1 MGFVAALRCGGS
13 RELHRVGYGKP
24 MSSLLKTLCRWYST
38 VRGLMKSWAAISGL
52 DRPSPGE
59 PGDLGLSGGEL
70 GRGISRACA
79 YALAGG
85 MQLARRSYSEP
96 VGSHTREHLVR
107 GAQLFAGID
116 APVLASQP
124 FSVEQVGAAERPADA
139 GAAKPVDRL
148 AIEALGCIAVAQ
160 HRASAPRFPAPNRC
174 HMRVSTPRV
183 AGGRRQRARVFR
195 WPRPPRSGP
204 PAGHCSGGA
213 ACQGSRLGIPRM
225 RRRGSTADRF
235 SRRALTQNATR
246 GTGIMTNNVS
256 AGETSVLSKELRLPN
271 GITLSNRLAQSAMT
285 EHLATGDGAPSWQ
298 LIEAYRRFAVSGA
311 ALIISGNVMVNGWS
325 LEAPRNVVIEDERHM
340 PQLRQW
346 AATTSG
352 TDARLILQLSLS
364 GRQTQRGLA
373 LAGRRQDVATA
384 SAVPLTIGG
393 PLFKPPRALTDPE
406 IRQIIAQF
414 TSAARIAAEAGFAG
428 VQIHA
433 AHGYLLSQFLSPLVN
448 QRTDQW
454 GGSVQN
460 RMRMLIEVLRAVKS
474 LTPEAFLLTV
484 KMNVSDFQSG
494 GFDADDALIVAQALE
509 NEGVHLIEFS
519 GGTYESS
526 AMIDGGPARDQSG
539 APEPYFLAY
548 AQRFARELTVPVMLS
563 GGFRSRT
570 AMIDAVESG
579 AADVIGL
586 ARPIAVEPDF
596 PRRILDGTTQVSL
609 AKPQKVGNKNID
621 DLLSGAWYQE
631 QIARLGRG
639 KPTLPSRKPVVA
651 LAIMLATMLRDRLI
665 VRIPRL
671 ASRART

>member
-1 MGFVAALRCGGS
+1 
-13 RELHRVGYGKP
+13 
-24 MSSLLKTLCRWYST
+24 
-38 VRGLMKSWAAISGL
+38 
-52 DRPSPGE
+52 
-59 PGDLGLSGGEL
+59 
-70 GRGISRACA
+70 
-79 YALAGG
+79 
-85 MQLARRSYSEP
+85 
-96 VGSHTREHLVR
+96 
-107 GAQLFAGID
+107 
-116 APVLASQP
+116 
-124 FSVEQVGAAERPADA
+124 
-139 GAAKPVDRL
+139 
-148 AIEALGCIAVAQ
+148 
-160 HRASAPRFPAPNRC
+160 
-174 HMRVSTPRV
+174 
-183 AGGRRQRARVFR
+183 
-195 WPRPPRSGP
+195 
-204 PAGHCSGGA
+204 
-213 ACQGSRLGIPRM
+213 
-225 RRRGSTADRF
+225 
-235 SRRALTQNATR
+235 
-246 GTGIMTNNVS
+246 MTNNVS

-285 EHLATGDGAPSWQ
+285 EHLATGDGAPSGQ

-539 APEPYFLAY
+539 APEPYFLAH
-548 AQRFARELTVPVMLS
+548 AQRFARQLTVPVMLS

-596 PRRILDGTTQVSL
+596 PRRILDGSTQVSL

>member
-1 MGFVAALRCGGS
+1 
-13 RELHRVGYGKP
+13 
-24 MSSLLKTLCRWYST
+24 
-38 VRGLMKSWAAISGL
+38 
-52 DRPSPGE
+52 
-59 PGDLGLSGGEL
+59 
-70 GRGISRACA
+70 
-79 YALAGG
+79 
-85 MQLARRSYSEP
+85 
-96 VGSHTREHLVR
+96 
-107 GAQLFAGID
+107 
-116 APVLASQP
+116 
-124 FSVEQVGAAERPADA
+124 
-139 GAAKPVDRL
+139 
-148 AIEALGCIAVAQ
+148 
-160 HRASAPRFPAPNRC
+160 
-174 HMRVSTPRV
+174 
-183 AGGRRQRARVFR
+183 
-195 WPRPPRSGP
+195 
-204 PAGHCSGGA
+204 
-213 ACQGSRLGIPRM
+213 
-225 RRRGSTADRF
+225 
-235 SRRALTQNATR
+235 
-246 GTGIMTNNVS
+246 MTNNVS

>member
-1 MGFVAALRCGGS
+1 
-13 RELHRVGYGKP
+13 
-24 MSSLLKTLCRWYST
+24 
-38 VRGLMKSWAAISGL
+38 
-52 DRPSPGE
+52 
-59 PGDLGLSGGEL
+59 
-70 GRGISRACA
+70 
-79 YALAGG
+79 
-85 MQLARRSYSEP
+85 
-96 VGSHTREHLVR
+96 
-107 GAQLFAGID
+107 
-116 APVLASQP
+116 
-124 FSVEQVGAAERPADA
+124 
-139 GAAKPVDRL
+139 
-148 AIEALGCIAVAQ
+148 
-160 HRASAPRFPAPNRC
+160 
-174 HMRVSTPRV
+174 
-183 AGGRRQRARVFR
+183 
-195 WPRPPRSGP
+195 
-204 PAGHCSGGA
+204 
-213 ACQGSRLGIPRM
+213 
-225 RRRGSTADRF
+225 
-235 SRRALTQNATR
+235 
-246 GTGIMTNNVS
+246 
-256 AGETSVLSKELRLPN
+256 VLSKELRLPN

-454 GGSVQN
+454 GSSVQN

-596 PRRILDGTTQVSL
+596 PRRILDGTTEVSL

-651 LAIMLATMLRDRLI
+651 LAIMLATMLRDRII

>member
-1 MGFVAALRCGGS
+1 
-13 RELHRVGYGKP
+13 
-24 MSSLLKTLCRWYST
+24 
-38 VRGLMKSWAAISGL
+38 
-52 DRPSPGE
+52 
-59 PGDLGLSGGEL
+59 
-70 GRGISRACA
+70 
-79 YALAGG
+79 
-85 MQLARRSYSEP
+85 
-96 VGSHTREHLVR
+96 
-107 GAQLFAGID
+107 
-116 APVLASQP
+116 
-124 FSVEQVGAAERPADA
+124 
-139 GAAKPVDRL
+139 
-148 AIEALGCIAVAQ
+148 
-160 HRASAPRFPAPNRC
+160 
-174 HMRVSTPRV
+174 
-183 AGGRRQRARVFR
+183 
-195 WPRPPRSGP
+195 
-204 PAGHCSGGA
+204 
-213 ACQGSRLGIPRM
+213 
-225 RRRGSTADRF
+225 
-235 SRRALTQNATR
+235 
-246 GTGIMTNNVS
+246 MTNNVS

-596 PRRILDGTTQVSL
+596 PRRILDGTTEVSL
-609 AKPQKVGNKNID
+609 AKPQRVGNKNID

>member
-1 MGFVAALRCGGS
+1 
-13 RELHRVGYGKP
+13 
-24 MSSLLKTLCRWYST
+24 
-38 VRGLMKSWAAISGL
+38 
-52 DRPSPGE
+52 
-59 PGDLGLSGGEL
+59 
-70 GRGISRACA
+70 
-79 YALAGG
+79 
-85 MQLARRSYSEP
+85 
-96 VGSHTREHLVR
+96 
-107 GAQLFAGID
+107 
-116 APVLASQP
+116 
-124 FSVEQVGAAERPADA
+124 
-139 GAAKPVDRL
+139 
-148 AIEALGCIAVAQ
+148 
-160 HRASAPRFPAPNRC
+160 
-174 HMRVSTPRV
+174 
-183 AGGRRQRARVFR
+183 
-195 WPRPPRSGP
+195 
-204 PAGHCSGGA
+204 
-213 ACQGSRLGIPRM
+213 
-225 RRRGSTADRF
+225 
-235 SRRALTQNATR
+235 
-246 GTGIMTNNVS
+246 MTNNVS

-414 TSAARIAAEAGFAG
+414 ACAARIAAEAGFAG

-548 AQRFARELTVPVMLS
+548 AQRFARELTVPAMLS

>member
-1 MGFVAALRCGGS
+1 
-13 RELHRVGYGKP
+13 
-24 MSSLLKTLCRWYST
+24 
-38 VRGLMKSWAAISGL
+38 
-52 DRPSPGE
+52 
-59 PGDLGLSGGEL
+59 
-70 GRGISRACA
+70 
-79 YALAGG
+79 
-85 MQLARRSYSEP
+85 
-96 VGSHTREHLVR
+96 
-107 GAQLFAGID
+107 
-116 APVLASQP
+116 
-124 FSVEQVGAAERPADA
+124 
-139 GAAKPVDRL
+139 
-148 AIEALGCIAVAQ
+148 
-160 HRASAPRFPAPNRC
+160 
-174 HMRVSTPRV
+174 
-183 AGGRRQRARVFR
+183 
-195 WPRPPRSGP
+195 
-204 PAGHCSGGA
+204 
-213 ACQGSRLGIPRM
+213 
-225 RRRGSTADRF
+225 
-235 SRRALTQNATR
+235 
-246 GTGIMTNNVS
+246 MTNNVS

-298 LIEAYRRFAVSGA
+298 LIEAYRRFADSGA

-325 LEAPRNVVIEDERHM
+325 LEAPRNVVIEDERHT

-596 PRRILDGTTQVSL
+596 PRRILDGTTEVSL
-609 AKPQKVGNKNID
+609 AKPQRVGNKNID

>member
-1 MGFVAALRCGGS
+1 
-13 RELHRVGYGKP
+13 
-24 MSSLLKTLCRWYST
+24 
-38 VRGLMKSWAAISGL
+38 
-52 DRPSPGE
+52 
-59 PGDLGLSGGEL
+59 
-70 GRGISRACA
+70 
-79 YALAGG
+79 
-85 MQLARRSYSEP
+85 
-96 VGSHTREHLVR
+96 
-107 GAQLFAGID
+107 
-116 APVLASQP
+116 
-124 FSVEQVGAAERPADA
+124 
-139 GAAKPVDRL
+139 
-148 AIEALGCIAVAQ
+148 
-160 HRASAPRFPAPNRC
+160 
-174 HMRVSTPRV
+174 
-183 AGGRRQRARVFR
+183 
-195 WPRPPRSGP
+195 
-204 PAGHCSGGA
+204 
-213 ACQGSRLGIPRM
+213 
-225 RRRGSTADRF
+225 
-235 SRRALTQNATR
+235 
-246 GTGIMTNNVS
+246 MTNNVS

-340 PQLRQW
+340 PQLRRW

-364 GRQTQRGLA
+364 GRQTQRGLT

-414 TSAARIAAEAGFAG
+414 ACAARIAAQAGFAG

-454 GGSVQN
+454 GGSVPN
-460 RMRMLIEVLRAVKS
+460 RMRMLIEVVRAVKS

>member
-1 MGFVAALRCGGS
+1 
-13 RELHRVGYGKP
+13 
-24 MSSLLKTLCRWYST
+24 
-38 VRGLMKSWAAISGL
+38 
-52 DRPSPGE
+52 
-59 PGDLGLSGGEL
+59 
-70 GRGISRACA
+70 
-79 YALAGG
+79 
-85 MQLARRSYSEP
+85 
-96 VGSHTREHLVR
+96 
-107 GAQLFAGID
+107 
-116 APVLASQP
+116 
-124 FSVEQVGAAERPADA
+124 
-139 GAAKPVDRL
+139 
-148 AIEALGCIAVAQ
+148 
-160 HRASAPRFPAPNRC
+160 
-174 HMRVSTPRV
+174 
-183 AGGRRQRARVFR
+183 
-195 WPRPPRSGP
+195 
-204 PAGHCSGGA
+204 
-213 ACQGSRLGIPRM
+213 
-225 RRRGSTADRF
+225 
-235 SRRALTQNATR
+235 
-246 GTGIMTNNVS
+246 MTNNVS

-340 PQLRQW
+340 PQLRRW

-364 GRQTQRGLA
+364 GRQTERGLA

-414 TSAARIAAEAGFAG
+414 TSAARIAGEAGFAG

-548 AQRFARELTVPVMLS
+548 AQRFARELTVSVMLS

-596 PRRILDGTTQVSL
+596 PRRILDGSTEVSV

>member
-1 MGFVAALRCGGS
+1 
-13 RELHRVGYGKP
+13 
-24 MSSLLKTLCRWYST
+24 
-38 VRGLMKSWAAISGL
+38 
-52 DRPSPGE
+52 
-59 PGDLGLSGGEL
+59 
-70 GRGISRACA
+70 
-79 YALAGG
+79 
-85 MQLARRSYSEP
+85 
-96 VGSHTREHLVR
+96 
-107 GAQLFAGID
+107 
-116 APVLASQP
+116 
-124 FSVEQVGAAERPADA
+124 
-139 GAAKPVDRL
+139 
-148 AIEALGCIAVAQ
+148 
-160 HRASAPRFPAPNRC
+160 
-174 HMRVSTPRV
+174 
-183 AGGRRQRARVFR
+183 
-195 WPRPPRSGP
+195 
-204 PAGHCSGGA
+204 
-213 ACQGSRLGIPRM
+213 
-225 RRRGSTADRF
+225 
-235 SRRALTQNATR
+235 
-246 GTGIMTNNVS
+246 MTNNVS

-484 KMNVSDFQSG
+484 KMNVSDFQGG

-596 PRRILDGTTQVSL
+596 PRRILDGTTEVSL

>member
-1 MGFVAALRCGGS
+1 
-13 RELHRVGYGKP
+13 
-24 MSSLLKTLCRWYST
+24 
-38 VRGLMKSWAAISGL
+38 
-52 DRPSPGE
+52 
-59 PGDLGLSGGEL
+59 
-70 GRGISRACA
+70 
-79 YALAGG
+79 
-85 MQLARRSYSEP
+85 
-96 VGSHTREHLVR
+96 
-107 GAQLFAGID
+107 
-116 APVLASQP
+116 
-124 FSVEQVGAAERPADA
+124 
-139 GAAKPVDRL
+139 
-148 AIEALGCIAVAQ
+148 
-160 HRASAPRFPAPNRC
+160 
-174 HMRVSTPRV
+174 
-183 AGGRRQRARVFR
+183 
-195 WPRPPRSGP
+195 
-204 PAGHCSGGA
+204 
-213 ACQGSRLGIPRM
+213 
-225 RRRGSTADRF
+225 
-235 SRRALTQNATR
+235 
-246 GTGIMTNNVS
+246 MTNNVS

-340 PQLRQW
+340 PQLRRW

-364 GRQTQRGLA
+364 GRQTQRGLT

-414 TSAARIAAEAGFAG
+414 ACAARIAAQTGFAG

-454 GGSVQN
+454 GGSVPN
-460 RMRMLIEVLRAVKS
+460 RMRMLIEVVRAVKS

>member
-1 MGFVAALRCGGS
+1 MTRNAS
-13 RELHRVGYGKP
+13 VGEG
-24 MSSLLKTLCRWYST
+24 
-38 VRGLMKSWAAISGL
+38 
-52 DRPSPGE
+52 
-59 PGDLGLSGGEL
+59 
-70 GRGISRACA
+70 
-79 YALAGG
+79 
-85 MQLARRSYSEP
+85 
-96 VGSHTREHLVR
+96 
-107 GAQLFAGID
+107 
-116 APVLASQP
+116 
-124 FSVEQVGAAERPADA
+124 
-139 GAAKPVDRL
+139 
-148 AIEALGCIAVAQ
+148 
-160 HRASAPRFPAPNRC
+160 
-174 HMRVSTPRV
+174 
-183 AGGRRQRARVFR
+183 
-195 WPRPPRSGP
+195 
-204 PAGHCSGGA
+204 
-213 ACQGSRLGIPRM
+213 
-225 RRRGSTADRF
+225 
-235 SRRALTQNATR
+235 
-246 GTGIMTNNVS
+246 
-256 AGETSVLSKELRLPN
+256 SVLSKELRLSN
-271 GITLSNRLAQSAMT
+271 GVTLSNRIAQSAMT

-340 PQLRQW
+340 PQLRRW

-364 GRQTQRGLA
+364 GRQTQRGLT

-414 TSAARIAAEAGFAG
+414 ACAARIAAQAGFAG

-433 AHGYLLSQFLSPLVN
+433 AHGYLLGQFLSPLVN

-454 GGSVQN
+454 GGSVHN
-460 RMRMLIEVLRAVKS
+460 RMRMLIEVVRAVKS

-519 GGTYESS
+519 GGSYESS

-596 PRRILDGTTQVSL
+596 PRRILDGSTEVSL
-609 AKPQKVGNKNID
+609 ATPPKLGNKNID

-639 KPTLPSRKPVVA
+639 KPTLPNRTPIVG
-651 LAIMLATMLRDRLI
+651 LAIMLATTVRDRLI
-665 VRIPRL
+665 VRIPAL
-671 ASRART
+671 AGRRS

>member
-1 MGFVAALRCGGS
+1 
-13 RELHRVGYGKP
+13 
-24 MSSLLKTLCRWYST
+24 
-38 VRGLMKSWAAISGL
+38 
-52 DRPSPGE
+52 
-59 PGDLGLSGGEL
+59 
-70 GRGISRACA
+70 
-79 YALAGG
+79 
-85 MQLARRSYSEP
+85 
-96 VGSHTREHLVR
+96 
-107 GAQLFAGID
+107 
-116 APVLASQP
+116 
-124 FSVEQVGAAERPADA
+124 
-139 GAAKPVDRL
+139 
-148 AIEALGCIAVAQ
+148 
-160 HRASAPRFPAPNRC
+160 
-174 HMRVSTPRV
+174 
-183 AGGRRQRARVFR
+183 
-195 WPRPPRSGP
+195 
-204 PAGHCSGGA
+204 
-213 ACQGSRLGIPRM
+213 
-225 RRRGSTADRF
+225 
-235 SRRALTQNATR
+235 
-246 GTGIMTNNVS
+246 MTNNVS

-340 PQLRQW
+340 PQLRRW

-414 TSAARIAAEAGFAG
+414 ASAARIAAEAGFAG

-596 PRRILDGTTQVSL
+596 PRRILDGSTGVSV